1 MLSVRYLRLKP
12 RARVRKGRR
21 RPPDRVFALAMVA
34 EEIVLHS
41 SAWKFARNLRLA
53 CIGSLKIE
61 IATACSP
68 GMAMA
73 LEKLLARRQAAT
85 FMQTVLIDMH
95 AGVETCFIAFD

>member
-53 CIGSLKIE
+53 CIGSLKSE
-61 IATACSP
+61 IATACSA
-68 GMAMA
+68 GMALV

-95 AGVETCFIAFD
+95 ARC